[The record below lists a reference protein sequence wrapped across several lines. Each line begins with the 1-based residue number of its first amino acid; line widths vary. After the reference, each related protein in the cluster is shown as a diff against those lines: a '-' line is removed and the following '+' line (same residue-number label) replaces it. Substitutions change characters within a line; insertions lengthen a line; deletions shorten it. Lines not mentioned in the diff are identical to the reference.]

1 MPEIV
6 SHGRANHLVYELVGE
21 AGLLHG
27 FIDGLVQHLG
37 EIVPSEGVKEPLVAA
52 EGVVVRLVAIDPL
65 TGEKEIRSHQ
75 LHNTCTSQGAL
86 IMETEFKRSVAVNYL
101 LPLENEKNL
110 TVPPGVGLPRAFEG
124 SSRARPSSHDLT

>member
-1 MPEIV
+1 M
-6 SHGRANHLVYELVGE
+6 GE

-37 EIVPSEGVKEPLVAA
+37 EIVASEGVKEPLVAA

-86 IMETEFKRSVAVNYL
+86 IVETEFKRSVAVNYL
-101 LPLENEKNL
+101 LPLEN
-110 TVPPGVGLPRAFEG
+110 
-124 SSRARPSSHDLT
+124 